1 MADREDDFLARWSR
15 RKAEARR
22 GLHRKDEDADAAPAP
37 GEPGET
43 GESPAGDENRAV
55 REARADPDATPAAEG
70 GAGAE
75 SDADAAQYEDFDF
88 DSLDYNSD
96 YTRFMEKG
104 VPEAVRRRA
113 LRMLWQSDPVLANID
128 GLNDYDEDFTDAAM
142 AVKGVLKS
150 AYRPGKGYATDE
162 EVAEQEKQRL
172 AEREDAAR
180 KPAGAQDQDAEGAE
194 DAETARARDDGEAEG
209 AEDAADEGAG
219 AGTEVA
225 DAGTGGDAPEAH
237 EDGSGPAE
245 RHDGRHEK
253 T

>member
-1 MADREDDFLARWSR
+1 MADRDNDFLARWSR

-22 GLHRKDEDADAAPAP
+22 GLHRKEEDAEAAPAP
-37 GEPGET
+37 EQPAGS
-43 GESPAGDENRAV
+43 GESAAGDENRAA
-55 REARADPDATPAAEG
+55 REARAEPGATPAADE

-75 SDADAAQYEDFDF
+75 SEGDAAQYEDFDF

-104 VPEAVRRRA
+104 VPEVVRRRA

-172 AEREDAAR
+172 AERDDE
-180 KPAGAQDQDAEGAE
+180 AQEPDAEGG
-194 DAETARARDDGEAEG
+194 ETAQDRDDGEAVSD
-209 AEDAADEGAG
+209 EDDEKEDAG

-225 DAGTGGDAPEAH
+225 DAGTGGDAPEAD

-245 RHDGRHEK
+245 RHEK